1 MVRLRLLRDRC
12 SAALA
17 LLFVLQEGEVRTL
30 PSPKPG
36 LPAAGGQHVRTRR
49 CSCHS
54 FLDKECV
61 YFCHLDIIWVN
72 TPGLIPPYG
81 LGKRPT
87 RNRRSPDRCACA
99 ASRDRTCNTFCRASE
114 VGPMVGSPRGQ
125 ESGLL
130 DGPDWV
136 TEGASEMEKVESGV
150 LDGPCWVTRRRVSD
164 VERCRWGS
172 SIQSLPAS
180 CCPCWKQNPGLE
192 EW

>member
-17 LLFVLQEGEVRTL
+17 LLFVLQEARTL

-72 TPGLIPPYG
+72 TPGDIAW
-81 LGKRPT
+81 R
-87 RNRRSPDRCACA
+87 
-99 ASRDRTCNTFCRASE
+99 
-114 VGPMVGSPRGQ
+114 
-125 ESGLL
+125 SGLAPA
-130 DGPDWV
+130 GPPRPAPSRPLPW
-136 TEGASEMEKVESGV
+136 
-150 LDGPCWVTRRRVSD
+150 RRKR
-164 VERCRWGS
+164 
-172 SIQSLPAS
+172 
-180 CCPCWKQNPGLE
+180 
-192 EW
+192 

>member
-17 LLFVLQEGEVRTL
+17 LLFVLQEGEVRPRAPGPRVPAPTL
-30 PSPKPG
+30 GPR
-36 LPAAGGQHVRTRR
+36 GGRHVRTRR

-99 ASRDRTCNTFCRASE
+99 ASRDRTCNTFCRAS
-114 VGPMVGSPRGQ
+114 PRYDPPTPPPHPVWPRQ
-125 ESGLL
+125 
-130 DGPDWV
+130 DPR
-136 TEGASEMEKVESGV
+136 ARPPA
-150 LDGPCWVTRRRVSD
+150 GPCPGGGSAERVPLPSEETGTEAPWVRARGEVAPRRT
-164 VERCRWGS
+164 W
-172 SIQSLPAS
+172 
-180 CCPCWKQNPGLE
+180 
-192 EW
+192 

>member
-17 LLFVLQEGEVRTL
+17 LLFVLQEGEVRPRAPGPRVPAPTL
-30 PSPKPG
+30 GPR
-36 LPAAGGQHVRTRR
+36 GGRHVRTRR

-99 ASRDRTCNTFCRASE
+99 ASRDRTCNTFCRAS
-114 VGPMVGSPRGQ
+114 PRYDP
-125 ESGLL
+125 E
-130 DGPDWV
+130 
-136 TEGASEMEKVESGV
+136 ESGV
-150 LDGPCWVTRRRVSD
+150 LDGPCRVTGGESGREKRESEGLVDS
-164 VERCRWGS
+164 GS
-172 SIQSLPAS
+172 
-180 CCPCWKQNPGLE
+180 LE
-192 EW
+192 EWLTMQKGKSGVLVGPCCVTVGVGDRGERVRGVG

>member
-17 LLFVLQEGEVRTL
+17 LLFVLQEARTL

-99 ASRDRTCNTFCRASE
+99 ASRDRTCNTFCRAS
-114 VGPMVGSPRGQ
+114 PRDIAWR
-125 ESGLL
+125 SGLAPA
-130 DGPDWV
+130 GPPRPAPSRPLPW
-136 TEGASEMEKVESGV
+136 
-150 LDGPCWVTRRRVSD
+150 RRKR
-164 VERCRWGS
+164 
-172 SIQSLPAS
+172 
-180 CCPCWKQNPGLE
+180 
-192 EW
+192 